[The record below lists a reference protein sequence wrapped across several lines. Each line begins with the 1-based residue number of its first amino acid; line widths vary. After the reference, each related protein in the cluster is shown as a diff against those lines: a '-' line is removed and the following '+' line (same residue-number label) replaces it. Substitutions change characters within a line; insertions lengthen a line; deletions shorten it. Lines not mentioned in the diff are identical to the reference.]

1 MSNVIK
7 NLNDLQKK
15 LNSASGN
22 VSFGELF
29 NQNFMQEYTNFNTI
43 GELFKNGG
51 FEISTQ
57 EDLENIPLDEF
68 NAYLRT
74 VSKFSDWNQMKQQA
88 GILYLKRKLS
98 M

>member
-7 NLNDLQKK
+7 ALNDLQRK
-15 LNSASGN
+15 LDSASGN

-29 NQNFMQEYTNFNTI
+29 NQSFMQEYTNFNSI

-51 FEISTQ
+51 FEIATQ
-57 EDLENIPLDEF
+57 EDFENISVDEF
-68 NAYLRT
+68 NAYLKT
-74 VSKFSDWNQMKQQA
+74 VTKFSDWNQMKQQA
-88 GILYLKRKLS
+88 GVLYLKRKLT